1 MKEKFI
7 SDIESQMQKILD
19 NSQLEKLHQVL
30 ACCLHGYEIS
40 DSNPQEKEADFIE
53 MFLAAKRIEGR
64 SEKSLKYYKATILKL
79 VETVGKTVRYIA
91 TDDIRSYLSGYQT
104 EHNSSTTNNK

>member
-30 ACCLHGYEIS
+30 ACCLHGYEIR
-40 DSNPQEKEADFIE
+40 I
-53 MFLAAKRIEGR
+53 LAHKRKKQI
-64 SEKSLKYYKATILKL
+64 S
-79 VETVGKTVRYIA
+79 
-91 TDDIRSYLSGYQT
+91 
-104 EHNSSTTNNK
+104 